1 MNTKT
6 LLQHSILFDISKCDS
21 SMRVTSL
28 ILHEYADDVFM
39 NTYYS
44 FPPENINDF
53 IANKIS
59 AYLQRNFI
67 DYCINFESNNAHT
80 INRMMLRCR
89 GIVADLKKYKHEPEI
104 QYFFEN
110 LKYFLETDHLNN
122 NFLEQKITNDVELED
137 YYGKKELIY

>member
-6 LLQHSILFDISKCDS
+6 LLQHSIRFDISKCDS

-44 FPPENINDF
+44 FPPKFINDF

-59 AYLQRNFI
+59 AYLQKNFI
-67 DYCINFESNNAHT
+67 DYCINFESYNAHI
-80 INRMMLRCR
+80 INRIMLRCR
-89 GIVADLKKYKHEPEI
+89 GIVADLKKYKYEPEI

-110 LKYFLETDHLNN
+110 LKLFLETDR
-122 NFLEQKITNDVELED
+122 FDSDYLEQKYTYNEELD
-137 YYGKKELIY
+137 GKYGEKELVY